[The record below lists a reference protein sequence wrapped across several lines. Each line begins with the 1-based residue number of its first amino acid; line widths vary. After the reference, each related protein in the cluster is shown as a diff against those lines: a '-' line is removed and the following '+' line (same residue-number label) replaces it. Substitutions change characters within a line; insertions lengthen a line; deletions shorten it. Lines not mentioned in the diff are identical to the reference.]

1 MTTENLQLIDTSQF
15 DIPTLVKWYIDLRA
29 HKSDLEA
36 SIKPAV
42 EHTKQQMQMIETEL
56 TKRMNETETESMRTV
71 NGTVSKVSKTKYSV
85 IDPFLFRQWM
95 VKNPEVAAQIVNGQI
110 TQGEV
115 ATYIADGGTLP
126 DGMAIDNILSISVRR
141 AQEQS

>member
-1 MTTENLQLIDTSQF
+1 MTDNFQLIDTTQY

-42 EHTKQQMQMIETEL
+42 EHTKQQMQMIESEL
-56 TKRMNETETESMRTV
+56 NKRMNETKTESVKTI
-71 NGTVSKVSKTKYSV
+71 NGTVSQVSKTKYSV
-85 IDPFLFRQWM
+85 VDPYVFRQWM

-115 ATYIADGGTLP
+115 TAYIADGGTLP

-141 AQEQS
+141 A

>member
-56 TKRMNETETESMRTV
+56 TKRMNETETESMRTA

-141 AQEQS
+141 A

>member
-95 VKNPEVAAQIVNGQI
+95 VKNPEVAAQIANGQI

-141 AQEQS
+141 A